1 MGVRTQDVEQAAP
14 TAPPRRS
21 PLRAH
26 VEICR
31 VDHWFKNV
39 FVLPGVVV
47 AIGLTDDVDAG
58 TVAWHLAVALLAVC
72 VVASSNYV
80 LNEVQD
86 APYDVHHPVKRYRP
100 VPSGQVNVRVAYAQ
114 WIVLMLAGVGLG
126 LVVNG
131 QLALTLLAL
140 WVMGCV
146 YNIPP
151 VRSKDHAYVDVAS
164 EAINNPIR
172 MLVGWYAVTSTVVPP
187 ASLLVSYWMVGCYFM
202 AAKRFAEYRDF
213 SRSGTQGSVDDAVRY
228 RASFKHYT
236 SERLLVSIMFYA
248 SAAMLFFG
256 AFIVRYRLEL
266 ILAFPL
272 VAVFMAMYLHLAF
285 RPNSPVEHPEQLY
298 RERALMGVL
307 VLTVAVM
314 TVLLFWDLPFL
325 ADLFS
330 PSV

>member
-1 MGVRTQDVEQAAP
+1 
-14 TAPPRRS
+14 
-21 PLRAH
+21 
-26 VEICR
+26 
-31 VDHWFKNV
+31 
-39 FVLPGVVV
+39 
-47 AIGLTDDVDAG
+47 
-58 TVAWHLAVALLAVC
+58 
-72 VVASSNYV
+72 
-80 LNEVQD
+80 
-86 APYDVHHPVKRYRP
+86 
-100 VPSGQVNVRVAYAQ
+100 
-114 WIVLMLAGVGLG
+114 MLAGVGLG
-126 LVVNG
+126 LAVNV

-172 MLVGWYAVTSTVVPP
+172 MLVGWYSVTSTVVPP

-266 ILAFPL
+266 ILSFPL

-298 RERALMGVL
+298 RERALML
-307 VLTVAVM
+307 VLIVTVAVM